1 MRKVNKKRLLLVI
14 VTGLILICLLAFGIV
29 KGISYVMDNSKSLE
43 LVGNGKHL
51 LMLDSAYQDLGVI
64 IPEAEMESKVHT
76 TKSGTYKLRY
86 TYKKQKVT
94 RTVEVL
100 DNKQIVMNLNG
111 SAHTYVKQNQKY
123 IESGCHAIDKTEG
136 NLTDKVKIEG
146 NVDTSKPGKYE
157 VVYKV
162 KNKQGVECS
171 RKRIVQVVSDQDFKE
186 NVNGIPVMMYHYV
199 YTKED
204 VPENI
209 NTNYLLKMD
218 LEDQLVY
225 LEIDLPEKSIILTF
239 DDGQKGFLEY
249 GIPLLEKYQVPAT
262 SYIIASKNGEEKVKK
277 YASEYISF
285 QSHSYN
291 MHIGGGTIGH
301 GGIISALTKDE
312 IKDDLQK
319 AQTIVQNTEAFA
331 YPYGDVTEDAKQAVK
346 DANILCS
353 FSTEYGKVFKGDDP
367 TSLKRVRVLGDASLE
382 SFIASIQ

>member
-1 MRKVNKKRLLLVI
+1 
-14 VTGLILICLLAFGIV
+14 
-29 KGISYVMDNSKSLE
+29 
-43 LVGNGKHL
+43 
-51 LMLDSAYQDLGVI
+51 
-64 IPEAEMESKVHT
+64 
-76 TKSGTYKLRY
+76 
-86 TYKKQKVT
+86 
-94 RTVEVL
+94 
-100 DNKQIVMNLNG
+100 
-111 SAHTYVKQNQKY
+111 
-123 IESGCHAIDKTEG
+123 
-136 NLTDKVKIEG
+136 
-146 NVDTSKPGKYE
+146 
-157 VVYKV
+157 
-162 KNKQGVECS
+162 
-171 RKRIVQVVSDQDFKE
+171 
-186 NVNGIPVMMYHYV
+186 MMYHYV

-209 NTNYLLKMD
+209 NTNYLLDTD
-218 LEDQLVY
+218 LEDQLAY
-225 LEIDLPEKSIILTF
+225 LTSQNYYFPSYKELYAYIKGEIDLPEKSIILTF

-312 IKDDLQK
+312 IKDDLVK

>member
-51 LMLDSAYQDLGVI
+51 LMLDSAYQDLGVN
-64 IPEAEMESKVHT
+64 IPEAEMEGKVDT

-204 VPENI
+204 AP
-209 NTNYLLKMD
+209 
-218 LEDQLVY
+218 
-225 LEIDLPEKSIILTF
+225 
-239 DDGQKGFLEY
+239 
-249 GIPLLEKYQVPAT
+249 
-262 SYIIASKNGEEKVKK
+262 
-277 YASEYISF
+277 
-285 QSHSYN
+285 
-291 MHIGGGTIGH
+291 
-301 GGIISALTKDE
+301 
-312 IKDDLQK
+312 
-319 AQTIVQNTEAFA
+319 
-331 YPYGDVTEDAKQAVK
+331 
-346 DANILCS
+346 
-353 FSTEYGKVFKGDDP
+353 
-367 TSLKRVRVLGDASLE
+367 
-382 SFIASIQ
+382 

>member
-1 MRKVNKKRLLLVI
+1 MRKINKKRLLLVI

-29 KGISYVMDNSKSLE
+29 KGISYVMDNSKPLE
-43 LVGNGKHL
+43 LVGNEKQL
-51 LMLDSAYQDLGVI
+51 LMLDSAYQELGVN
-64 IPEAEMESKVHT
+64 IPEAEMEGKVDT

-123 IESGCHAIDKTEG
+123 IESGCHAIDKIEG

-171 RKRIVQVVSDQDFKE
+171 RKRIVQVVSEKDFKE
-186 NVNGIPVMMYHYV
+186 NVNGVPVMMYHYV

-209 NTNYLLKMD
+209 NTNYLLDTD
-218 LEDQLVY
+218 LEDQLAY
-225 LEIDLPEKSIILTF
+225 LTSQNYYFPSYKELYAYIKGEIDLPEKSIILTF

-301 GGIISALTKDE
+301 GGIISALTKD
-312 IKDDLQK
+312 
-319 AQTIVQNTEAFA
+319 
-331 YPYGDVTEDAKQAVK
+331 
-346 DANILCS
+346 
-353 FSTEYGKVFKGDDP
+353 
-367 TSLKRVRVLGDASLE
+367 
-382 SFIASIQ
+382 